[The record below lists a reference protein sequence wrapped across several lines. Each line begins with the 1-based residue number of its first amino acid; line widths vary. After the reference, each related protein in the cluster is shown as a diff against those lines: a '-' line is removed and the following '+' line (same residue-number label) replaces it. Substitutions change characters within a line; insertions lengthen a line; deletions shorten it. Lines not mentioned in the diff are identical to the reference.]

1 MTDYGHDLVFGTFI
15 TPTNADPQA
24 PVRLAKVTEAAGLDL
39 VTFQDHPYQ
48 PGFLDT
54 WTLLSWVA
62 AQTERVTVAGN
73 VLNLPLRPPA
83 VLARAV
89 ASLDLLSGGRAALG
103 LGAGGFWDP
112 IVAMGGTRLT
122 PGESVDA
129 LDEALDIIR
138 GIWDGRERRA
148 LRVDG
153 THHRVAGAKRGPEP
167 AHDVPIWLGALKPR
181 MLRLIARK
189 ADGWLPSLAYL
200 KDGDLQRGH
209 AIIDEAAQEA
219 GRHPAEIRRLLN
231 VQGAVTAQPQG
242 FLQGP
247 VEQWVDELAT
257 LVLEDGIGTV
267 ILAADDP
274 NLVQVYGQEIAPAVR
289 ELVARERATSG
300 TAPAATQRG
309 GRAIAL
315 RRPGIDYA
323 AVPAALAAAAV
334 EPGDRAYDA
343 VRHNYLR
350 SGAPGLVLYPAMA
363 AEVAE
368 AVIWARTQDVPLGVR
383 SGGHGISGRSTND
396 GGIVVD
402 LGALDQVEVVDE
414 ATRRVRVGVGA
425 TWGRVAEALAPR
437 GWAISSGDSGGV
449 GVGGLATAGG
459 VGFLGRTYG
468 LTIDHVVAAEVV
480 TADGRVVRA
489 SADEHPDLFWGLRGA
504 GGNLGVVTWVEI
516 EAMPLGDQGAVV
528 FSQMTLDATD
538 VAGVLERWGAVV
550 ESAPRELTSF
560 LILSPGRRGRLP
572 DGSDD
577 QGPVA
582 QLMTVWAGDDTDA
595 AVEQLERL
603 AGAGPLLGHQAYLLP
618 YAGVVQAGEKHHQ
631 GGGDPAVRS
640 GLVAHL
646 DTATA
651 RAFEK
656 LALSGEAYFL
666 QVRATGG
673 AGNDV
678 EQGAT
683 AYAHRHQNFL
693 LSAMSSSQDRL
704 DAVWDAVMAPY
715 TDGLY
720 LSFDTDT
727 RPERLTDAFPEP
739 TLTRLREVK
748 RDWDPDNVFRANFPV
763 PPAA

>member
-1 MTDYGHDLVFGTFI
+1 MTDYGHDLVFGTFL
-15 TPTNADPQA
+15 TPAHRDPQG
-24 PVRLAKVTEAAGLDL
+24 PVRLAQLTEASGLDL

-48 PGFLDT
+48 PAFHDT

-89 ASLDLLSGGRAALG
+89 ASLDLLSGGRTALG

-112 IVAMGGTRLT
+112 IVAMGGTRRT

-129 LDEALDIIR
+129 LDEALDVIR
-138 GIWDGRERRA
+138 GLWDDGERRG
-148 LRVDG
+148 LRVEG
-153 THHRVAGAKRGPEP
+153 TYHRVVGAKRGPAP
-167 AHDVPIWLGALKPR
+167 AHDVPIWLGAYKPR
-181 MLRLIARK
+181 MLRLVGRK
-189 ADGWLPSLAYL
+189 ADGWLPSLGYM
-200 KDGDLQRGH
+200 KDGDLARGN
-209 AIIDEAAQEA
+209 AIIDEAAREA
-219 GRHPAEIRRLLN
+219 GRHPAEVRRLLN
-231 VQGAVTAQPQG
+231 LQGTVAERRQG
-242 FLQGP
+242 HLQGP
-247 VEQWVDELAT
+247 VDQWVEELAA
-257 LVLEDGIGTV
+257 LALQDGVGTFV
-267 ILAADDP
+267 LAADDP
-274 NLVQVYGQEIAPAVR
+274 RLIQVYGEEIAPAVR
-289 ELVARERATSG
+289 EAVARERAAAG
-300 TAPAATQRG
+300 TAPAATHRG
-309 GRAIAL
+309 ERAIAL

-323 AVPAALAAAAV
+323 GAPASLAGDAV
-334 EPGDRAYDA
+334 EPGDRGYDA

-350 SGAPGLVLYPAMA
+350 SGAPGLVLRPRDA
-363 AEVAE
+363 AQVAE
-368 AVIWARTQDVPLGVR
+368 AVAWARTQDVPLGVR

-402 LGALDQVEVVDE
+402 LGALDGIEVVDE
-414 ATRRVRVGVGA
+414 ATRRLRSGPGA
-425 TWGRVAEALAPR
+425 TWGRVAEVLTPR
-437 GWAISSGDSGGV
+437 GWAISSGDYGGV

-459 VGFLGRTYG
+459 VGFLGRTFG

-516 EAMPLGDQGAVV
+516 EAMELGDVV

-538 VAGVLERWGAVV
+538 AAGVLERWGAAV

-560 LILSPGRRGRLP
+560 LILSPGRRGRLA
-572 DGSDD
+572 DGRHD

-582 QLMTVWAGDDTDA
+582 QLMTVYAGDDTDA

-618 YAGVVQAGEKHHQ
+618 YSGVVQAGDGRHG

-651 RAFEK
+651 RAFER
-656 LALSGEAYFL
+656 LALSGDAYFL

-673 AGNDV
+673 ASHDV
-678 EQGAT
+678 APDAT

-693 LSAMSSSQDRL
+693 LTAMSSSQERL
-704 DAVWDAVMAPY
+704 DAAWDAAMAAH

-727 RPERLTDAFPEP
+727 RPERLADAFPEP
-739 TLTRLREVK
+739 TLTRLRQVK
-748 RDWDPDNVFRANFPV
+748 RDWDPANVFRANFPV
-763 PPAA
+763 PPAG

>member
-1 MTDYGHDLVFGTFI
+1 MTDYGHDLVFGTFL
-15 TPTNADPQA
+15 TPTNRDPQQ
-24 PVRLAKVTEAAGLDL
+24 PVRLAQATEAAGLDL

-89 ASLDLLSGGRAALG
+89 ASLDLLSGGRTALG

-138 GIWDGRERRA
+138 GIWDGRERRS

-209 AIIDEAAQEA
+209 AIIDEAAAEA

-231 VQGAVTAQPQG
+231 VQGAVTAQSQG

-257 LVLEDGIGTV
+257 LALEDGIGTV

-274 NLVQVYGQEIAPAVR
+274 TLIQVYGQEVAPAVR
-289 ELVARERATSG
+289 ELVARERASSG
-300 TAPAATQRG
+300 TTPAATQRG
-309 GRAIAL
+309 ARAIAL

-323 AVPAALAAAAV
+323 AVPAALAASAV
-334 EPGDRAYDA
+334 EPGDRAYDG

-350 SGAPGLVLYPAMA
+350 SGAPGLVLRPRDTAQ
-363 AEVAE
+363 VAE
-368 AVIWARTQDVPLGVR
+368 AVRFARSQDVPLGVR

-414 ATRRVRVGVGA
+414 AARRVRVGVGA
-425 TWGRVAEALAPR
+425 TWGRVAEVLAPR

-459 VGFLGRTYG
+459 VGFLGRLYG

-516 EAMPLGDQGAVV
+516 EAMALGDQGAVV

-538 VAGVLERWGAVV
+538 VAGTLERWGAVV

-560 LILSPGRRGRLP
+560 LILSPGRRGRLA

-673 AGNDV
+673 AANDV
-678 EQGAT
+678 EEGAT

-693 LSAMSSSQDRL
+693 LSAMSSSQARL
-704 DAVWDAVMAPY
+704 DAVWDDVMAPY

-727 RPERLTDAFPEP
+727 RPERITDAFPEP

-748 RDWDPDNVFRANFPV
+748 RDWDPENVFRANFPV
-763 PPAA
+763 PPAE